1 MKFPKWVFCHSL
13 NDEDCVWQWVPTK
26 VAPACCVPPSY
37 GRLPLVVEIT
47 GDFDSLVRS
56 SLRKGHYLLVPE
68 LESLFAELG
77 IPEPEGKR
85 LKEDLAQAL
94 ISSLF
99 PESSSEDKTFMV
111 ACIMHR
117 NPKLDKNPN
126 TESSESAAMLLKLTA
141 TLDSNEQQHFDRMR
155 QSAVDELAVKRLK
168 AKANEKLQEMA
179 ASSGLKRDGSN
190 VEHLEPPKKI
200 AKGPG
205 DATEE
210 LKRECGRRNIKAP
223 DEFLQYFP
231 LVSHCY
237 FKWQPQHSRASVE
250 FVQQARF

>member
-1 MKFPKWVFCHSL
+1 MKIVLGNGCPPKLLQLLASL
-13 NDEDCVWQWVPTK
+13 PR
-26 VAPACCVPPSY
+26 Y
-37 GRLPLVVEIT
+37 GHLPLVVEIT

-68 LESLFAELG
+68 LESLFSELG

-111 ACIMHR
+111 ACILHK

-141 TLDSNEQQHFDRMR
+141 SLDSNEQQHFDKMR
-155 QSAVDELAVKRLK
+155 QSAIDELAVKRIK
-168 AKANEKLQEMA
+168 ARANEKLKEQA
-179 ASSGLKRDGSN
+179 ASSGVKRGGSN
-190 VEHLEPPKKI
+190 VEDLEPPKKI

-205 DATEE
+205 DSMEE

-223 DEFLQYFP
+223 EEFLQYFP
-231 LVSHCY
+231 LVSFCY
-237 FKWQPQHSRASVE
+237 FKWQPQHSRVSVE